1 MEGVCIMAVSETGLA
16 ELVARVKRLEQI
28 VAELQAAKSVS
39 DIAPVVEPRSEKER
53 LLTLLQATGLLAK
66 PGPLVR
72 AHAEAW
78 RRLPE
83 QDRRQF
89 RQEMDALQLDPP
101 LSQIII
107 DNRRRGPSL

>member
-1 MEGVCIMAVSETGLA
+1 MGISETCLA
-16 ELVARVKRLEQI
+16 DLAARVERLEQV
-28 VAELQAAKSVS
+28 VAELQEAKS
-39 DIAPVVEPRSEKER
+39 APDTTPAAEPRSEKER
-53 LLTLLQATGLLAK
+53 LLALLQATGLLAK

-72 AHAEAW
+72 ARAEAW

-107 DNRRRGPSL
+107 DNRRRGPSS

>member
-1 MEGVCIMAVSETGLA
+1 MAVSETGLA
-16 ELVARVKRLEQI
+16 ELAARVERLEQV
-28 VAELQAAKSVS
+28 VAELQAAKSAS
-39 DIAPVVEPRSEKER
+39 DIAPAAEPRSEKER
-53 LLTLLQATGLLAK
+53 LLALLQATGLLAE

-72 AHAEAW
+72 TRAEAW

-83 QDRRQF
+83 RDRRQF

-107 DNRRRGPSL
+107 DNRRRGPSS

>member
-1 MEGVCIMAVSETGLA
+1 MAVSETDLA
-16 ELVARVKRLEQI
+16 ELAARVERLEQV
-28 VAELQAAKSVS
+28 VAKLQAAKS
-39 DIAPVVEPRSEKER
+39 APGTAPAAEPRSEKER
-53 LLTLLQATGLLAK
+53 LLALLQATGLLVK

-72 AHAEAW
+72 ARAEAW

-89 RQEMDALQLDPP
+89 RQEMDALQLDRP

-107 DNRRRGPSL
+107 DSRRRGPSS

>member
-1 MEGVCIMAVSETGLA
+1 MAVSEISVA
-16 ELVARVKRLEQI
+16 ELAARVEWLEQV
-28 VAELQAAKSVS
+28 VAELQAAQSAPG
-39 DIAPVVEPRSEKER
+39 IAPATEPRSEKER
-53 LLTLLQATGLLAK
+53 LLALLQATGLLAR

-72 AHAEAW
+72 VQAEAW

-83 QDRRQF
+83 RDRRRF

-107 DNRRRGPSL
+107 DNRGWEPLS